1 MGWAGRGWAVTL
13 DGAVVQNWKLANMR
27 HLILGFL
34 AAWLATPALA
44 QQSDFGALARLD
56 VAASAITASR
66 GAIMVDL
73 ALSQGVP
80 FRIFSLDAP
89 PRIVV
94 DFREVDWAGTL
105 GPELVQTDLVLS
117 ARVGGFRPGW
127 SRMVLELAGPYALAQ
142 AKLSSSL
149 SGGAELELLLES
161 TTPEAFAEGAGV
173 PHQPGW
179 DLPPPADVG
188 PAAQMRIPGAP
199 LTIVLDPGHGGIDPG
214 AGEGDTLE
222 KDLMLA
228 FARELKETLLR
239 RGDNRVVLTRDDDS
253 FVSLERRV
261 AIAHVEGADLF
272 LSLHADS
279 LGKGRARGATIYK
292 LGSDATDA
300 ASAALAERHD
310 RADMLAGLDLS
321 GTDDVVADVLMD
333 LARMETQPRSE
344 LLARALLLGLEEEAL
359 PLNSKPIR
367 SASFSVLKSPD
378 IPSLL
383 LELGFLSSG
392 RDLGNL
398 TDPQWRARMALAIA
412 DGIDAWTIAD
422 AAGADLVRQ

>member
-1 MGWAGRGWAVTL
+1 MRNWILALALALSGAG
-13 DGAVVQNWKLANMR
+13 
-27 HLILGFL
+27 
-34 AAWLATPALA
+34 AAA

-56 VAASAITASR
+56 PDASAITSEH
-66 GAIMVDL
+66 GAINVDL

-89 PRIVV
+89 ARIVV
-94 DFREVDWAGTL
+94 DFREVDWVGTL
-105 GPELVQTDLVLS
+105 GPELLQTDLVLS

-127 SRMVLELAGPYALAQ
+127 SRMVLELAGPYALVQAALIGDAPGNGAQ
-142 AKLSSSL
+142 LKLV
-149 SGGAELELLLES
+149 LER
-161 TTPEAFAEGAGV
+161 TTQEVFAAGAGV

-179 DLPPPADVG
+179 DLPEAADVG
-188 PAAQMRIPGAP
+188 VIASREAGGP
-199 LTIVLDPGHGGIDPG
+199 LVIVLDPGHGGIDPG
-214 AGEGDTLE
+214 ADEGDTIE
-222 KDLMLA
+222 KDLMLS
-228 FARELKETLLR
+228 FARELKEALLR
-239 RGDNRVVLTRDDDS
+239 RGDTQVVLTREDDS

-261 AIAHVEGADLF
+261 AIAHGANADLF

-279 LGKGRARGATIYK
+279 LGEGMARGATIYK
-292 LGSDATDA
+292 LGADASDA

-310 RADMLAGLDLS
+310 RADMLAGIDLS

-333 LARMETQPRSE
+333 LARMETQPRAE
-344 LLARALLLGLEEEAL
+344 HLARALLLGLEEEGL
-359 PLNSKPIR
+359 PLNSHPIR

-398 TDPQWRARMALAIA
+398 TDPAWRARMARAIT
-412 DGIDAWTIAD
+412 DGVDAWIIAD
-422 AAGADLVRQ
+422 AANSALVRQ